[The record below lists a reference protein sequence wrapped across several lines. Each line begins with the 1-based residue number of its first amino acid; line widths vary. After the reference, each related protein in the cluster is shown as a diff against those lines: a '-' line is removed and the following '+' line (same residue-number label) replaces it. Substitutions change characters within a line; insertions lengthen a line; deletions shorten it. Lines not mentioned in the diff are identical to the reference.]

1 MVFLASDLLGRAGVR
16 PVLDPGVL
24 GGSEGELAAVGLAVA
39 HPGAAVW
46 CSRGGCSPGISPF
59 DVKWH
64 PASAMR
70 PIVNIRLSRALTPI
84 ATRCRGARS
93 GEPGRRR
100 ERADQYGGSGTG
112 ESIR

>member
-1 MVFLASDLLGRAGVR
+1 MLFLASDLLGRAGVR

-24 GGSEGELAAVGLAVA
+24 AGSEDEVAAVGLAVA
-39 HPGAAVW
+39 PPGAAVR

-59 DVKWH
+59 DVMSH

-70 PIVNIRLSRALTPI
+70 PIVRSDRALTPI
-84 ATRCRGARS
+84 ATRCRGGRS
-93 GEPGRRR
+93 GEPGLCG
-100 ERADQYGGSGTG
+100 ERADRYGGSGTG

>member
-1 MVFLASDLLGRAGVR
+1 MLFLASDLLGRAGVR

-24 GGSEGELAAVGLAVA
+24 AGSEGELAAVGLAVVP
-39 HPGAAVW
+39 PGAAVR

-59 DVKWH
+59 DVIWH

-70 PIVNIRLSRALTPI
+70 PIVNIKLNRALTSI
-84 ATRCRGARS
+84 ATRCRGRRS
-93 GEPGRRR
+93 GEPGLRCK
-100 ERADQYGGSGTG
+100 RADRYGGSGTG